1 MSRQILDSRIEELKI
16 QISELEL
23 MVREATINSVSA
35 LLNNDTDLAK
45 KVYKGDTKINEKRYE
60 IERACLIVIATHQP
74 LATDLRFLSSILEV
88 ITELERMG
96 DYAKGIAKIHL
107 MVGDRKLLSPLNGL
121 EEMGKIA
128 TGMLSKSIVAF
139 LAVDVETARK
149 IPSEDDKVDALFNK
163 IYRELIN
170 IMIDDP
176 SSVEFANHLQWA
188 VHNIERMAD
197 RVTNICERTIFIDTG
212 LINEIEDEE
221 THSFH

>member
-1 MSRQILDSRIEELKI
+1 MVKVICVNGVSRSGKDTFIKFIREQSETTVVVHSTIDTIRKMLIE
-16 QISELEL
+16 S
-23 MVREATINSVSA
+23 
-35 LLNNDTDLAK
+35 
-45 KVYKGDTKINEKRYE
+45 G
-60 IERACLIVIATHQP
+60 
-74 LATDLRFLSSILEV
+74 
-88 ITELERMG
+88 
-96 DYAKGIAKIHL
+96 L